1 MKKFWLIFFTV
12 LMIFPRF
19 CKAENNQGVS
29 FSPPFTDIEIGSE
42 KEKKIDLEISNQS
55 ESSLVFGLSVI
66 DFGSLDESGGIAFL
80 TTQPNSDER
89 KYALASWISLEKSEV
104 IVPPKSKEIIKVTIL
119 NKESLFPGGHYG
131 AVLATI
137 RNEEKALSDKVG
149 INQSIASLLY
159 VQKNG
164 GETKNLIL
172 RNIYRKNPTL
182 VFIKNIDLK
191 FENNGNTHLVP
202 RGKVEIKS
210 ITNKTVAKGIINE
223 ASNKILPET
232 TRKITVNLDV
242 FKKWIWP
249 GKYFIEINYRFDGK
263 EEFINYKN
271 SFLYIG
277 IEGIIIFVS
286 GILLFFYFL
295 LKKKNLL

>member
-1 MKKFWLIFFTV
+1 
-12 LMIFPRF
+12 MIFPRF

-137 RNEEKALSDKVG
+137 RNEEKTLSDKVG

-182 VFIKNIDLK
+182 VFIKYGRVVG
-191 FENNGNTHLVP
+191 FHEG
-202 RGKVEIKS
+202 
-210 ITNKTVAKGIINE
+210 TVDSQTDPFVVLDDNQKDELQGIINE
-223 ASNKILPET
+223 NINKVL
-232 TRKITVNLDV
+232 
-242 FKKWIWP
+242 
-249 GKYFIEINYRFDGK
+249 EICDEK
-263 EEFINYKN
+263 C
-271 SFLYIG
+271 
-277 IEGIIIFVS
+277 
-286 GILLFFYFL
+286 
-295 LKKKNLL
+295 